1 MVTVLVNG
9 LPGAGKTTLA
19 QALARELRLPLFSKD
34 AIKETLADTLGTEP
48 TAGNTTAREWSNALG
63 RAAAETLWTLL
74 AYAPDGAVLESPW
87 LGHVRQFAISGLARA
102 GVNDAQEVWCDVPL
116 EVVRHRF
123 AERAASR
130 HPVHLD
136 DRPDSDERWELWS
149 RMAEPLGL
157 GPVHHVD
164 TTCPVDIPLL
174 ARRIR
179 STSGEGRLVVP

>member
-19 QALARELRLPLFSKD
+19 HALAQELRLPLFSKD
-34 AIKETLADTLGTEP
+34 SVKETLADALGAEP
-48 TAGNTTAREWSNALG
+48 PVGSTAREWSNALG

-74 AYAPDGAVLESPW
+74 TYAPDGAVLESPW
-87 LGHVRQFAISGLARA
+87 LGRARRFAIAGLVRA
-102 GVNDAQEVWCDVPL
+102 GVDEVQEVWCDVPL

-123 AERAASR
+123 TERAASR

-136 DRPDSDERWELWS
+136 DQPDSDERWESWS
-149 RMAEPLGL
+149 RTAEPLGL

-164 TTCPVDIPLL
+164 TTRPVDIPLL
-174 ARRIR
+174 AKQIR
-179 STSGEGRLVVP
+179 ETIGEGHVITP